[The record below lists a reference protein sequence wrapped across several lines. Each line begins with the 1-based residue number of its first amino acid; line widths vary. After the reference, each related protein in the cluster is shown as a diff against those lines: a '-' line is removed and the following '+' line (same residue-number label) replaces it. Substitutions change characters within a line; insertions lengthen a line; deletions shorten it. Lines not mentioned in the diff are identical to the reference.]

1 MSPRTILSSTIMS
14 PSSIY
19 RGGMIQTHEQ
29 YEFIHQALC
38 EYEKELAEPEQTT
51 INGFTGD

>member
-1 MSPRTILSSTIMS
+1 MYMLSLNFGFHC
-14 PSSIY
+14 
-19 RGGMIQTHEQ
+19 RGGTIQTHEQ

-51 INGFTGD
+51 VNGFPGD

>member
-1 MSPRTILSSTIMS
+1 MSPPTILYSTIMS

-51 INGFTGD
+51 INGFPGD